1 MTASFDDAA
10 INQVI
15 DKIVSYAL
23 ASGRFDSVNGH
34 EPKSAPGNG
43 VVFAVWAQD
52 INPARLSGQAAT
64 SIVVRF
70 QGRIYIPFTQQP
82 FDMIDPQVLAATT
95 DLMGAFSGDFD
106 LGGVADV
113 REVDLLGA
121 NGTKLSAQAG
131 YVEIDRRMYRI
142 MTINIPIVIN
152 DAFSQVALWL
162 SSQALVTTSTSVA
175 STSAV
180 TSPRLIS

>member
-1 MTASFDDAA
+1 RLRTRPH
-10 INQVI
+10 
-15 DKIVSYAL
+15 AL
-23 ASGRFDSVNGH
+23 QQLLWRSCSVRKSLTGCLGSAVVAVRMEGRQR
-34 EPKSAPGNG
+34 G
-43 VVFAVWAQD
+43 VVGA
-52 INPARLSGQAAT
+52 IT
-64 SIVVRF
+64 
-70 QGRIYIPFTQQP
+70 
-82 FDMIDPQVLAATT
+82 QVLAANT